1 MRLGRAT
8 SARGGKDGLITPAL
22 LARIAAAPRG
32 DSLVD
37 KELKEASAVK
47 RPFSFAAVG
56 RGGKRLGAPSKDAVR
71 AHHEAH
77 ALRRPDGSSSLIAA
91 GANADR
97 SEEWDAGSD
106 VDEVEDF

>member
-1 MRLGRAT
+1 M
-8 SARGGKDGLITPAL
+8 
-22 LARIAAAPRG
+22 
-32 DSLVD
+32 
-37 KELKEASAVK
+37 K